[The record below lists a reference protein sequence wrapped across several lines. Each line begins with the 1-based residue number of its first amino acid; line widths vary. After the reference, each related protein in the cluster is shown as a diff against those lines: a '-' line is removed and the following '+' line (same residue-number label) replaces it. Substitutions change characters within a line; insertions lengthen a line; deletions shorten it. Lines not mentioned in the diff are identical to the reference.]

1 MKTKFRKINF
11 KIRKNNEKDKEWI
24 KKFLRKRWGSEKI
37 VSRGK
42 VYYPSELSGFVA
54 VKDKKYL
61 GLVTYNVVKNE
72 CQITS
77 LNSLKKRG
85 GVGTALAEKVK
96 KVAKKLN
103 CKRLWLTTT
112 NDNIDAL
119 RFYQKRGFSLK
130 AVYPDAVTYARKK
143 LKPEIPLIGDHGI
156 PIRDEIELEFKLI

>member
-61 GLVTYNVVKNE
+61 GLVTYNVAKNE
-72 CQITS
+72 
-77 LNSLKKRG
+77 
-85 GVGTALAEKVK
+85 
-96 KVAKKLN
+96 
-103 CKRLWLTTT
+103 
-112 NDNIDAL
+112 
-119 RFYQKRGFSLK
+119 
-130 AVYPDAVTYARKK
+130 
-143 LKPEIPLIGDHGI
+143 
-156 PIRDEIELEFKLI
+156 